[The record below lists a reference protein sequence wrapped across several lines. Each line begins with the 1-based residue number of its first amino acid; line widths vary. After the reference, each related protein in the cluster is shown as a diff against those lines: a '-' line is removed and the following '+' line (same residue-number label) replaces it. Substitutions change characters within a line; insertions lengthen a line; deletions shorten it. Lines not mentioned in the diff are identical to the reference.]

1 MRRTKWRRAR
11 GGGGQCGG
19 IWPCRLS
26 AAGGQNFRREPAPLS
41 AAPTRSRR
49 AERSH
54 ARRPRFQE
62 RRWRACA
69 AAKRETPAVAGA
81 APKPAQR
88 SNPIRRRCSLVRRTP
103 ARAKPVCHP
112 EAVPR
117 GGPEDKPPEPVRFL
131 PAAAAALRPEPNCR
145 IHHPG
150 APGPVRRPR
159 RRLEGELQP
168 RACAA
173 SPLSSCC
180 AGRRHRQLVL

>member
-19 IWPCRLS
+19 FWPWRLS
-26 AAGGQNFRREPAPLS
+26 AAGDQSFRREPAPLS

-49 AERSH
+49 AERSQ
-54 ARRPRFQE
+54 ARRPRFRE
-62 RRWRACA
+62 RRWRARA
-69 AAKRETPAVAGA
+69 AAKHETRAVVGA

-88 SNPIRRRCSLVRRTP
+88 SNPARRRRSLVRRKP
-103 ARAKPVCHP
+103 ARAKPVGHP

-117 GGPEDKPPEPVRFL
+117 GGREDKPPEPVRFL
-131 PAAAAALRPEPNCR
+131 PAAAAALRSEPNCR
-145 IHHPG
+145 IHPG

-173 SPLSSCC
+173 SPLSSCF
-180 AGRRHRQLVL
+180 AGRRRRQLVL